1 MIFGASPEMKIM
13 RSNLSITTLTMSLG
27 FLLVQLDVSIVNVAL
42 ASIANDVHTGVTGLQ
57 WIVDSYAL
65 AFASLLLSAGALGDR
80 VGACRTFVGGM
91 ALFLLGSLGCGL
103 APDTAALIAARVVQG
118 IGASAL
124 VPCSLALLNHAA
136 RGDTT
141 VRARAVSLW
150 TAAGSIG
157 LALGPLLGGVLV
169 TAFGW
174 RSIFFVNLPIAAGG
188 MILAYRFVDEAPVH
202 PGGGDGVGQVLAT
215 VSLFGLA
222 AAVIEAGPL
231 GWTSPLVCAA
241 SALAAV
247 GFGAF
252 IATEHASGN
261 PMLPLRFF
269 RHPAF
274 AAATLVGFVLNLAVY
289 GALFVLALY
298 FRQTHHLSALLTGV
312 ALLPLAVAVF
322 AANIA
327 AGWLAARLS
336 PRVIMAGGL
345 LIGSAGAWL
354 LRNIGATTPYDA
366 ILPGLVLLPFGI
378 GLAVPIMTT
387 VVLGT
392 VPRSRAGIASG
403 VLNSVRQAGGAIGV
417 ALFGALITSGGSGL
431 AEAFTVSAG
440 LLTSGAA
447 IAAGFIRKDRMAML
461 DVAMRRVGGRG

>member
-1 MIFGASPEMKIM
+1 MIFGASPETKFM
-13 RSNLSITTLTMSLG
+13 RSNLSITTLTVSLG
-27 FLLVQLDVSIVNVAL
+27 FVLVQLDVSIVNVAL
-42 ASIANDVHTGVTGLQ
+42 ASIAGSIHTGVTGLQ

-80 VGACRTFVGGM
+80 VGACRTFVGGL

-103 APDTAALIAARVVQG
+103 APDTVGLIAARVVQG

-136 RGDTT
+136 CGDATA
-141 VRARAVSLW
+141 RARAISLW
-150 TAAGSIG
+150 TAAGSVG
-157 LALGPLLGGVLV
+157 LALGPVLGGVLV

-188 MILAYRFVDEAPVH
+188 ISLAYRFVDEAPVH
-202 PGGGDGVGQVLAT
+202 AGGGDWLGQVLAT
-215 VSLFGLA
+215 VSLFGLT

-231 GWTSPLVCAA
+231 GWTTPLVCAA
-241 SALAAV
+241 SALAVV

-252 IATEHASGN
+252 VATEHASSQ
-261 PMLPLRFF
+261 PMLPLGFF
-269 RHPAF
+269 RDSAF
-274 AAATLVGFVLNLAVY
+274 AAATLVGFLLNLAVY

-312 ALLPLAVAVF
+312 ALLPLAIAVF
-322 AANIA
+322 VANIA
-327 AGWLAARLS
+327 AGW
-336 PRVIMAGGL
+336 

-354 LRNIGATTPYDA
+354 LRNIGAMTPYDA
-366 ILPGLVLLPFGI
+366 ILPGLLLLPFGI

-417 ALFGALITSGGSGL
+417 AMFGSLMASSGSGI

-447 IAAGFIRKDRMAML
+447 IAAGFIRKERVSML
-461 DVAMRRVGGRG
+461 DVAVRRVGGRG

>member
-1 MIFGASPEMKIM
+1 MC
-13 RSNLSITTLTMSLG
+13 SNLLITTLTMSLG

-42 ASIANDVHTGVTGLQ
+42 ASIADSIRAGVTGLQ

-65 AFASLLLSAGALGDR
+65 VFASLLLSAGALGDR

-103 APDTAALIAARVVQG
+103 APDAAVLIAARVVQG

-124 VPCSLALLNHAA
+124 VPCSLALLNHAT
-136 RGDTT
+136 RGDATA
-141 VRARAVSLW
+141 RARAISLW

-157 LALGPLLGGVLV
+157 LALGPVLGGVLI

-174 RSIFFVNLPIAAGG
+174 RSIFFVNLPVAAGG
-188 MILAYRFVDEAPVH
+188 MIFAHRFVDEAPVH
-202 PGGGDGVGQVLAT
+202 PGGADGVGQVLAT
-215 VSLFGLA
+215 VSLFGLT

-231 GWTSPLVCAA
+231 GPTSPFVCAA
-241 SALAAV
+241 SVLAAV

-252 IATEHASGN
+252 IATERASSQ
-261 PMLPLRFF
+261 PMLPLVFF
-269 RHPAF
+269 RQSAF
-274 AAATLVGFVLNLAVY
+274 AAATLVGFLLNLAVY
-289 GALFVLALY
+289 GGLFVLALY
-298 FRQTHHLSALLTGV
+298 FRQTHHLSVLLTGV

-327 AGWLAARLS
+327 AGCLADRLS
-336 PRVIMAGGL
+336 PRVIIAGGL
-345 LIGSAGAWL
+345 LIGSTGAWL
-354 LRNIGATTPYDA
+354 LRNIGAMTAYDA
-366 ILPGLVLLPFGI
+366 LLPGLLLLPFGI

-403 VLNSVRQAGGAIGV
+403 VLNSARQAGGAIGV
-417 ALFGALITSGGSGL
+417 ALFGSLIASSGSGI
-431 AEAFTVSAG
+431 ADAFTISAG
-440 LLTSGAA
+440 LLASGAV
-447 IAAGFIRKDRMAML
+447 IAAGFIRTDRVAML
-461 DVAMRRVGGRG
+461 DIAVRRVGGRG

>member
-1 MIFGASPEMKIM
+1 M
-13 RSNLSITTLTMSLG
+13 RSNFAVTTLTMSLG

-42 ASIANDVHTGVTGLQ
+42 ASIADSIHTGVTGLQ

-80 VGACRTFVGGM
+80 VGARRTFIGGL

-103 APDTAALIAARVVQG
+103 APDTSALIAARVVQG
-118 IGASAL
+118 IGASTL

-136 RGDTT
+136 HGDATT
-141 VRARAVSLW
+141 RARAISLW

-157 LALGPLLGGVLV
+157 LALGPVLGGVLV

-188 MILAYRFVDEAPVH
+188 IILARRFVEEAPVH
-202 PGGGDGVGQVLAT
+202 PGTGDGVGQVLAT
-215 VSLFGLA
+215 VSLFGLT

-231 GWTSPLVCAA
+231 GWASPLVCAA
-241 SALAAV
+241 SALAVV

-252 IATEHASGN
+252 IATEHASSQ
-261 PMLPLRFF
+261 PMLPLGFF
-269 RHPAF
+269 RHSAF
-274 AAATLVGFVLNLAVY
+274 AAATLVGFLLNLAVY

-298 FRQTHHLSALLTGV
+298 FRQTHHLSALRTGV

-327 AGWLAARLS
+327 AGRLAARLS

-345 LIGSAGAWL
+345 LVGSTGACL

-366 ILPGLVLLPFGI
+366 ILPGLLLLPFGI

-392 VPRSRAGIASG
+392 VPRSRAGVASG

-417 ALFGALITSGGSGL
+417 ALFGSQMASSGSGI
-431 AEAFTVSAG
+431 AEVFAVSAG
-440 LLTSGAA
+440 LLASGAA
-447 IAAGFIRKDRMAML
+447 IAACFIRTDRVAML
-461 DVAMRRVGGRG
+461 DVTARRVGGRG